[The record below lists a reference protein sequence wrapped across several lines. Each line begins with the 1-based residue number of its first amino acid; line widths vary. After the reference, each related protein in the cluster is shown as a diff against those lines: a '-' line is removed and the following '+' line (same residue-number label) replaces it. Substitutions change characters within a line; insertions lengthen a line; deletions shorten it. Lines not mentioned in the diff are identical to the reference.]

1 MEPAEKAFK
10 EAYKENPNDAMTNL
24 YLGDIAV
31 RYQRFS
37 AAMPFLIV
45 AKEAQPDM
53 PQLHVLLGQ
62 CYQSQQEL
70 QKAKAEFQAAVTAD
84 PSAAQP
90 HYLLARVYRE
100 LHDAQ
105 GSADELARYEQ
116 LSKLEKEKTSPH
128 TPQN

>member
-37 AAMPFLIV
+37 EALPYLMAARQT
-45 AKEAQPDM
+45 QPDM
-53 PQLHVLLGQ
+53 PQLHVLVGQ
-62 CYQSQQEL
+62 CYQAQGEL
-70 QKAKAEFQAAVTAD
+70 QKAKAEFQAAIVAD
-84 PSAAQP
+84 RAAAQP

-105 GSADELARYEQ
+105 ASADELAQYEQ
-116 LSKLEKEKTSPH
+116 LSKLEKEKTSPPA
-128 TPQN
+128 PQN